1 MIPSYKEMM
10 LPILEFVAQNNNTN
24 RSEIYKFII
33 NQFKLNDED
42 LLQRIKRGTPTYINR
57 ADWALTYLATTAQV
71 KAKPKMKPLEKV
83 GKSLFSI
90 TNFGKELISSK
101 NAKEKFISWYDEIY
115 KQEIKQE
122 KKEAVENTPDDS
134 LKDAYEKIKEELK
147 SEILSSILEKEPRFF
162 EHLVTELLE
171 KMDYG
176 TGSLT
181 NKGPDGGID
190 GIIDEDELGL
200 SKIYIQAKRYKDGS
214 NIGRQERQQFIG
226 AISNK
231 NTKKGVFIT
240 TAKFTKEAQT
250 FAKDSQNFSVVLI
263 DGDRLAEL
271 MIKYKVGVQTSQIYE
286 ICKIDTDFFEE
297 NNF

>member
-134 LKDAYEKIKEELK
+134 LK
-147 SEILSSILEKEPRFF
+147 
-162 EHLVTELLE
+162 
-171 KMDYG
+171 
-176 TGSLT
+176 
-181 NKGPDGGID
+181 
-190 GIIDEDELGL
+190 
-200 SKIYIQAKRYKDGS
+200 
-214 NIGRQERQQFIG
+214 
-226 AISNK
+226 
-231 NTKKGVFIT
+231 
-240 TAKFTKEAQT
+240 
-250 FAKDSQNFSVVLI
+250 
-263 DGDRLAEL
+263 
-271 MIKYKVGVQTSQIYE
+271 
-286 ICKIDTDFFEE
+286 
-297 NNF
+297 

>member
-10 LPILEFVAQNNNTN
+10 LPILEFVAHNNNTN

-101 NAKEKFISWYDEIY
+101 DAKEKFISWYDEIY

-122 KKEAVENTPDDS
+122 KKEAV
-134 LKDAYEKIKEELK
+134 KI
-147 SEILSSILEKEPRFF
+147 
-162 EHLVTELLE
+162 H
-171 KMDYG
+171 
-176 TGSLT
+176 
-181 NKGPDGGID
+181 
-190 GIIDEDELGL
+190 
-200 SKIYIQAKRYKDGS
+200 Q
-214 NIGRQERQQFIG
+214 
-226 AISNK
+226 
-231 NTKKGVFIT
+231 T
-240 TAKFTKEAQT
+240 TA
-250 FAKDSQNFSVVLI
+250 
-263 DGDRLAEL
+263 
-271 MIKYKVGVQTSQIYE
+271 
-286 ICKIDTDFFEE
+286 
-297 NNF
+297 